1 MTEQIT
7 LNLPDTLAKQLREVA
22 AFSQRKLEDVL
33 LDWLDRGRTS
43 SSPFPYAPSEADL
56 LRQVSLGFS
65 TDWWVTYRALIAERQ
80 AEVISDVNLA
90 RLVEM
95 SEDLETANVV
105 RVEALGKIA
114 KIRGCTIEQVM
125 ESLEMI

>member
-7 LNLPDTLAKQLREVA
+7 LNLPDSLAKQLREVA
-22 AFSQRKLEDVL
+22 AFSQRGLEDVL

-43 SSPFPYAPSEADL
+43 STQILSNPSEADL
-56 LRQVSLGFS
+56 LRQVNLGFS
-65 TDWWVTYRALIAERQ
+65 VDWWDIYRSLIAERR
-80 AEVISDVNLA
+80 AEVISEADLV
-90 RLVEM
+90 RLVSM
-95 SEDLETANVV
+95 SDALEKANVG

-125 ESLEMI
+125 ESLEMS

>member
-7 LNLPDTLAKQLREVA
+7 LNLPDSLAKQLHEVA

-43 SSPFPYAPSEADL
+43 SPPFPYAPSEADL

-95 SEDLETANVV
+95 SEDIEIANVV

-125 ESLEMI
+125 ESLEMS